1 MIGIWIFALVAIF
14 LAIILAR
21 ALAFKPKQDPA
32 PVPSE
37 VKLDEDRVAGDMQA
51 IIRMKTVSYLDKSLE
66 DEKVFEEFPLL
77 LKKLYPRL
85 HEKLEQERIGGRGI
99 LYRWP
104 GKKSD
109 KPGVLMAHYD
119 VVPVQE
125 ATWDKPPFSA
135 VIEDGILWGRGTL
148 DTKCTLLGVMEAAEK
163 LVSEGFVPENDLYLA
178 FAGDE
183 EIFGQGA
190 PGIVAELKRRN
201 VTPAF
206 VLDEGGAVVDN
217 VFPGVKEP
225 CALIGLGE
233 KGILNITLEA
243 VSSGGHA
250 STPPPHTAVGV
261 VAKAVTRAE
270 NRPFRFQLTP
280 AVIKMFDTLGRRSS
294 FIFRIIFANLW
305 CFKPVLNVMCK
316 KKGGEM
322 NALVRTTCAFTLM
335 SGSPAHNVLP
345 PKATVGANLRLMG
358 SDTMESARAYVE
370 KAVHDSGVSVTI
382 ANGTN
387 PSPCSP
393 AEGEAWERLK
403 TVIGQ
408 TWPGA
413 VVSPYLMVAASDS
426 RHYAAISKY
435 VYRFSPMA
443 MTAEERRTIHAN
455 NERIELKKLYE
466 LVRFYVRLMK
476 LM

>member
-1 MIGIWIFALVAIF
+1 
-14 LAIILAR
+14 
-21 ALAFKPKQDPA
+21 
-32 PVPSE
+32 
-37 VKLDEDRVAGDMQA
+37 
-51 IIRMKTVSYLDKSLE
+51 
-66 DEKVFEEFPLL
+66 
-77 LKKLYPRL
+77 
-85 HEKLEQERIGGRGI
+85 
-99 LYRWP
+99 
-104 GKKSD
+104 
-109 KPGVLMAHYD
+109 MAHYD

-135 VIEDGILWGRGTL
+135 VIEDGVLWGRGTL

-163 LVSEGFVPENDLYLA
+163 LIGEGFVPENDLYLA

-233 KGILNITLEA
+233 KGILNISLEA

-250 STPPPHTAVGV
+250 STPPPHTAVGL
-261 VAKAVTRAE
+261 VARAVTRAE
-270 NRPFRFQLTP
+270 NKPFRFQLTP
-280 AVIKMFDTLGRRSS
+280 AVGKMFDTLGRRSS
-294 FIFRIIFANLW
+294 LLYRIIFANLW
-305 CFKPVLNVMCK
+305 CFRPVLNLMCK
-316 KKGGEM
+316 RKGGEM

-370 KAVHDSGVSVTI
+370 KAVRDSRVSVTI

-393 AEGEAWERLK
+393 AEGETWERLK
-403 TVIGQ
+403 NVIMQ

-426 RHYAAISKY
+426 RHYAAISKQ

-443 MTAEERRTIHAN
+443 MSTEERRTIHAN

-466 LVRFYVRLMK
+466 LVRFYVRLIK